1 MRTTR
6 RDLIPFSFYD
16 HTGMEK
22 HLEKMAQK
30 GWMLEELTNWGW
42 KYGAIQPQKLHFS
55 VSFDTRASD
64 FEPEPTEEQITF
76 QEFCRHSGW
85 KLAVASGW
93 MQVFYNEEED
103 PLPIQTDPELEVRMV
118 GKRARRMVP
127 AYVIFLVLGF
137 LIGGGWCFS
146 LVTKPIQTLT
156 MPSGVLLGLCWL
168 CLFLYS
174 TVDLIAYYAW
184 HRRALAA
191 AQRGEFLPTRG
202 CHELLYVALAVIALG
217 LVYWFVVERRP
228 GMRLLTGG
236 LLLAYV
242 AMFLAV
248 NGTKQIMKRKKAPAT
263 LNRTITICVDVLLA
277 VILVGV
283 VNAMVMKGMQNGAFS
298 IEKQIKASL
307 LASDLTGVE
316 EEKYTTTVS
325 TEMTPFMDRQEVWCR
340 TGFDQ
345 IEQVPWMDYT
355 LVKLHV
361 PFFYDAC
368 FRELCREK
376 EERVATFEE
385 RSGVHAQYVA
395 VDPTPWGAD
404 QVYQL
409 NLAGE
414 FQQEYI
420 LCWKDRIVQL
430 GADWDLTAEQM
441 AIAGEKLTSA

>member
-30 GWMLEELTNWGW
+30 GVDAGGTDQLGVEVPGNPTPEAPLFRFLRHPG
-42 KYGAIQPQKLHFS
+42 L
-55 VSFDTRASD
+55 RL
-64 FEPEPTEEQITF
+64 EPEPRRTD
-76 QEFCRHSGW
+76 HVPGVLPALGW
-85 KLAVASGW
+85 KLAAARVDAGVLQRGGGSTA
-93 MQVFYNEEED
+93 
-103 PLPIQTDPELEVRMV
+103 IQTDPELEVCMV
-118 GKRARRMVP
+118 GKRARRMIP

-156 MPSGVLLGLCWL
+156 TPSGVLLGLCWL

-202 CHELLYVALAVIALG
+202 CHELLYVALVVIALG

-283 VNAMVMKGMQNGAFS
+283 VNAMVIKGMQNGAFS

-325 TEMTPFMDRQEVWCR
+325 TEMTPFLDRQEVWCR
-340 TGFDQ
+340 TGFGQ
-345 IEQVPWMDYT
+345 EEPLPGMDYT

-361 PFFYDAC
+361 PFLHNAC
-368 FRELCREK
+368 FRELCRPLEK
-376 EERVATFEE
+376 RMATYVDG
-385 RSGVHAQYVA
+385 SVVHAQYVA
-395 VDPTPWGAD
+395 VDPTPWGAEKATSLIWPGNFGRSTF
-404 QVYQL
+404 Y
-409 NLAGE
+409 AGRTGSSSWE
-414 FQQEYI
+414 
-420 LCWKDRIVQL
+420 RT
-430 GADWDLTAEQM
+430 GT
-441 AIAGEKLTSA
+441 

>member
-1 MRTTR
+1 MRTTW

-42 KYGAIQPQKLHFS
+42 KYRAIQPQKLHFS

-64 FEPEPTEEQITF
+64 FEPEPTEEQIMF

-85 KLAVASGW
+85 KLAAASGW

-137 LIGGGWCFS
+137 LIGGGWCAS
-146 LVTKPIQTLT
+146 LVTKPIQALT
-156 MPSGVLLGLCWL
+156 TPSGVLLGLCWL

-202 CHELLYVALAVIALG
+202 CHELLYVALVMIALG

-298 IEKQIKASL
+298 IEKQMEAPLS
-307 LASDLTGVE
+307 ASDLTGVE

-325 TEMTPFMDRQEVWCR
+325 TEMTPFLDRQVVQCR

-345 IEQVPWMDYT
+345 TEKLPGMKYILVELHVPWM
-355 LVKLHV
+355 
-361 PFFYDAC
+361 YDAC
-368 FRELCREK
+368 FRELCRDSVVEAARYTSK
-376 EERVATFEE
+376 EIAYL
-385 RSGVHAQYVA
+385 QYEA
-395 VDPTPWGAD
+395 IDPSPWGAEEA
-404 QVYQL
+404 YQF
-409 NLAGE
+409 NLEGE
-414 FQQEYI
+414 FQQTYI
-420 LCWKDRIVQL
+420 LCWKDKLVQL
-430 GADWDLTAEQM
+430 EADWDLTAEQM
-441 AIAGEKLTSA
+441 AVAGEKLANA

>member
-42 KYGAIQPQKLHFS
+42 KYRAIQHQKLHFS

-85 KLAVASGW
+85 KLAAASGR

-118 GKRARRMVP
+118 GKLARRVLP
-127 AYVIFLVLGF
+127 FYLIFWVIGFLV
-137 LIGGGWCFS
+137 GGGWCYS
-146 LVTKPIQTLT
+146 LVHTPIKLLT
-156 MPSGVLLGLCWL
+156 TSGAFFTGLCWL
-168 CLFLYS
+168 ALFLYFAA
-174 TVDLIAYYAW
+174 DLITYLVW
-184 HRRALAA
+184 RRRALSA

-202 CHELLYVALAVIALG
+202 CHKLLCILVAIVVVG
-217 LVYWFVVERRP
+217 LIYWLTTERLP
-228 GMRLLTGG
+228 GMRFLMGG

-242 AMFLAV
+242 VMFLAV
-248 NGTKQIMKRKKAPAT
+248 NGTKQVLKRKKAPAT

-277 VILVGV
+277 VVLVGV
-283 VNAMVMKGMQNGAFS
+283 VTSTLMKGIQNGEFS
-298 IEKQIKASL
+298 LEEQIEAPLS
-307 LASDLTGVE
+307 ASDLTGVD
-316 EEKYTTTVS
+316 EEKYLTTVS
-325 TEMTPFMDRQEVWCR
+325 VDMSLFLDRQEVQCH

-345 IEQVPWMDYT
+345 MEQVPWMDYT

-385 RSGVHAQYVA
+385 GSGVHAQYVA
-395 VDPTPWGAD
+395 VDPTPWGAEEA
-404 QVYQL
+404 YQL

-441 AIAGEKLTSA
+441 AIAGEKLTSV

>member
-42 KYGAIQPQKLHFS
+42 KYRAIQPQKLHFL

-64 FEPEPTEEQITF
+64 FEPEPTEEQIMF
-76 QEFCRHSGW
+76 QKFCRHSGW
-85 KLAVASGW
+85 KLAAASGW

-156 MPSGVLLGLCWL
+156 TPSGVLLGLCWL

-202 CHELLYVALAVIALG
+202 CHQLVYVVLAVMALG
-217 LVYWFVVERRP
+217 LVYWFIVERRP
-228 GMRLLTGG
+228 GMRFLTGG
-236 LLLAYV
+236 ILLAYV
-242 AMFLAV
+242 VILLAM
-248 NGTKQIMKRKKAPAT
+248 NGTTKTLKRKKASAGLNRAAT
-263 LNRTITICVDVLLA
+263 LGVDVVLA
-277 VILVGV
+277 IVLIGGV
-283 VNAMVMKGMQNGAFS
+283 SWLFFQGVQNGVFS
-298 IEKQIKASL
+298 ITEQIEAPL
-307 LASDLTGVE
+307 LASDLTRVE

-325 TEMTPFMDRQEVWCR
+325 TEMTPFLDRQEVWCR

-345 IEQVPWMDYT
+345 EEPLPGMDYT

-361 PFFYDAC
+361 PFLHNAC
-368 FRELCREK
+368 FRELCRPLEK
-376 EERVATFEE
+376 RMATYVDG
-385 RSGVHAQYVA
+385 SVVHAQYVA
-395 VDPTPWGAD
+395 VDPTPWGAEKA
-404 QVYQL
+404 YQL

-414 FQQEYI
+414 FRQEYI

-441 AIAGEKLTSA
+441 AVAGEKLVNA

>member
-42 KYGAIQPQKLHFS
+42 KYRAIQPQKLHFS

-64 FEPEPTEEQITF
+64 FEPEPTEEQIMF

-85 KLAVASGW
+85 KLAAASGW

-118 GKRARRMVP
+118 GKRARRVLP
-127 AYVIFLVLGF
+127 FYLIFWVIGFLV
-137 LIGGGWCFS
+137 GGGWCYS
-146 LVTKPIQTLT
+146 LVHTPIKLLT
-156 MPSGVLLGLCWL
+156 TSGAFFTGLCWL
-168 CLFLYS
+168 ALFLYFAA
-174 TVDLIAYYAW
+174 DLITYLVW
-184 HRRALAA
+184 RRRALSA

-202 CHELLYVALAVIALG
+202 CHKLLCILVAVVVVG
-217 LVYWFVVERRP
+217 LIYWLTTERLP
-228 GMRLLTGG
+228 GMRFLMGG

-242 AMFLAV
+242 VMFLAV
-248 NGTKQIMKRKKAPAT
+248 NGTKQVLKRKKAPAT

-283 VNAMVMKGMQNGAFS
+283 VNAIVMKGIQTGEFS
-298 IEKQIKASL
+298 LKEQIEAPL

-325 TEMTPFMDRQEVWCR
+325 TEMTPFLDWQEVWCR

-345 IEQVPWMDYT
+345 EEPLPGMDYT

-361 PFFYDAC
+361 PFLYNAC

-385 RSGVHAQYVA
+385 GSGVHAQYVA
-395 VDPTPWGAD
+395 VDPTPWGAEEA
-404 QVYQL
+404 YQL

-430 GADWDLTAEQM
+430 GADWDLTGEQM
-441 AIAGEKLTSA
+441 AEAGEKLVNA